1 MTMISQ
7 LYYHPGEVPLKEYVI
22 YPIYQI
28 VIIREMCKVILEELT
43 AKINKYVEDL
53 EFATARV
60 FIEENI
66 DTLSDHKN
74 RLNKNARDLLT
85 FLLELQKDG
94 QQPITRKDLAVL
106 NAINTYANKFDLR
119 GLKVLVRDNTNLLL
133 RKDVPAY
140 LNSDARIIL
149 EGMGAISKYE
159 E

>member
-1 MTMISQ
+1 MISQ